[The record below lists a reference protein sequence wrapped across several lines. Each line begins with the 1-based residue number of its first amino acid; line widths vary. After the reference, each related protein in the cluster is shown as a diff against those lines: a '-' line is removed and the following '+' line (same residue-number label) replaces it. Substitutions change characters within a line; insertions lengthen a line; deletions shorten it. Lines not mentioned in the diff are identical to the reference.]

1 MKPPAA
7 RKQTFN
13 QHYHGHTK
21 SDDYAWLRDPEWQDV
36 FKDPNNL
43 SAEIRAHLDA
53 ENSYVDHVMA
63 PLEDLKTKL
72 FMEMRGRTQEDEAT
86 TPSNFGAYAWNV
98 RYRKGDEHPLICRGA
113 RDSSADATQI
123 ILDGNVE
130 AQGLNYFKLAAYEPS
145 PCDGKLAWAL
155 DDNGSEYFII
165 RIRDIQTGADMQEQL
180 HDTAG
185 NCAWSKCGNYLF
197 YVAVDE
203 NHRPHRIMRHK
214 LGAAQSDDICVYEEQ
229 DAGFFISVCA
239 SQSQRL
245 ICISAHD
252 HETSEAWVID
262 AENPE
267 SDAYCV
273 ATRRPGIQYAIEDDA
288 ARDRLIILTNWS
300 ADFDGTDGKA
310 DDFQIV
316 TAPLIPESADQWTS
330 IIAHEPGYL
339 LIDAFPYQDH
349 LVWIGHH
356 NALPFIR
363 ILSYA
368 TGVQREI
375 SFPEEAY
382 DLSVQEGMEYATSQL
397 RFTYTSMTTPRQVYD
412 YHMDDETRILR
423 KTQAIPSGHNA
434 DDYITKRL
442 WAVADDGARVPM
454 SIIYH
459 KDTAID
465 GSAPAL
471 LYGYGSY
478 GITIPADFSVARL
491 SLIDRGFIY
500 AIAHIRGGKACGH
513 NWFLQG
519 RGKHKQNT
527 FTDFIAAAHALIE
540 QGYTKPGN
548 ISIHGGSAG
557 GLLVGAS
564 LNLAPDQ
571 FCSAL
576 AEVPFVDVLTTM
588 LDATLPLTPP
598 EWPEWGNPILNKT
611 DYETISAYSPYDN
624 IREAK
629 YPHIFATAGL
639 TDPRVTYWEPAKWI
653 ARLREMRTDTGW
665 TLLRTEMSAGH
676 GGQAGRFNQLKEIAE
691 LYSFVLMCHNPV
703 DHPPIQSD
711 PNQSK
716 TGDVSQ

>member
-1 MKPPAA
+1 MAMNSPRAK
-7 RKQTFN
+7 KQTYN
-13 QHYHGHTK
+13 QYYHGLTK
-21 SDDYAWLRDPEWQDV
+21 SDDYAWLRDPEWQEV

-43 SAEIRAHLDA
+43 SADIRDHLNA
-53 ENSYVDHVMA
+53 ENSYVDDVMA
-63 PLEDLKTKL
+63 PLETLKNKL
-72 FMEMRGRTQEDEAT
+72 FAEMRGRTQEEEAT
-86 TPSNFGAYAWNV
+86 TPSNFGDYAWNI
-98 RYRKGDEHPLICRGA
+98 RYRKDDEHPLVCRGP
-113 RDSSADATQI
+113 RDSAADTTQI
-123 ILDGNVE
+123 ILDGNIE
-130 AQGLNYFKLAAYEPS
+130 AKDLSYFKLAAYEPS
-145 PCDGKLAWAL
+145 PCHKKLAWAL
-155 DDNGSEYFII
+155 DDNGSEYFVV
-165 RIRDIQTGADMQEQL
+165 RVRDIQTGEDMKVQL
-180 HDTAG
+180 EDTAG
-185 NCAWSKCGNYLF
+185 NCAWSKCSQYLF

-214 LGAAQSDDICVYEEQ
+214 LGTAQSEDTCVYEEK
-229 DAGFFISVCA
+229 DAGFFISVGA
-239 SQSQRL
+239 SQSQRY
-245 ICISAHD
+245 IFISAHD

-267 SDAYCV
+267 SEAFCI
-273 ATRRPGIQYAIEDDA
+273 ATRRAGIQYVAEDDA
-288 ARDRLIILTNWS
+288 GRNRLIILTNWS
-300 ADFDGTDGKA
+300 EDFDGKDGKA

-316 TAPLIPESADQWTS
+316 TAPFAPESADQWTS
-330 IIAHEPGYL
+330 IVAHEAGRL

-363 ILSYA
+363 ILSYE

-375 SFPEEAY
+375 NFPEEAY
-382 DLSVQEGMEYATSQL
+382 DLSVQEGMEYATTKL
-397 RFTYTSMTTPRQVYD
+397 RFAYTSMTTPRQVYD
-412 YHMDDETRILR
+412 YDMSDETRTLR
-423 KTQAIPSGHNA
+423 KSQTIPSGHNVS
-434 DDYITKRL
+434 DYITKRL
-442 WAVADDGARVPM
+442 WATADDGARIPI

-459 KDTAID
+459 KDTPID

-478 GITIPADFSVARL
+478 GITIPASFSLTRI
-491 SLIDRGFIY
+491 SLLERGFVY
-500 AIAHIRGGKACGH
+500 AIAHIRGGKECGH

-527 FTDFIAAAHALIE
+527 FTDFISAAHSLIE
-540 QGYTKPGN
+540 HDYTKPGN

-564 LNLAPDQ
+564 LNLAPDL

-611 DYETISAYSPYDN
+611 DYETIAAYSPYDN
-624 IREAK
+624 ILEAK
-629 YPHIFATAGL
+629 YPHVFATAGL
-639 TDPRVTYWEPAKWI
+639 TDPRVTYWEPAKWV
-653 ARLREMRTDTGW
+653 ARLREMRTDNGW

-691 LYSFVLMCHNPV
+691 LYSFVLMCHDLADRDLV
-703 DHPPIQSD
+703 
-711 PNQSK
+711 
-716 TGDVSQ
+716 